1 VKQIIAIAAGLTA
14 LVALSQGAAAQYA
27 PSIPASPG
35 PNKAYAYFQ
44 QDDAVCQ
51 QWANQQVAYAP
62 QQANNNVGAGVVGGA
77 IGGALLGGLL
87 GGGRGAA
94 IGAGAGAVTGG
105 VAGSADAQA
114 AAADGQGRFDAL
126 YQQCM
131 VGRGNMIGYQP
142 PPAPPRPRRPR
153 PPPQNDTGDDNS
165 NQGPSGDQ

>member
-1 VKQIIAIAAGLTA
+1 VKQIIAIVAGLA
-14 LVALSQGAAAQYA
+14 AFVALTQSASAQYY

-35 PNKAYAYFQ
+35 PNKPMAYFQ

-51 QWANQQVAYAP
+51 QWANQQVAYAQ
-62 QQANNNVGAGVVGGA
+62 QQANNSVGAGVVGGA
-77 IGGALLGGLL
+77 IGGAILGGIL

-131 VGRGNMIGYQP
+131 IGRGNAIGYQ
-142 PPAPPRPRRPR
+142 PPRPRRPMR
-153 PPPQNDTGDDNS
+153 QQQDNGDNGDDYS
-165 NQGPSGDQ
+165 NQGPSDE